1 MARLA
6 LPKKKNEVVDA
17 LEAELMPAEQEA
29 NVHITTHK
37 IIDAYLAGVRRFKIL
52 DRWSGNLSIAFENA
66 KGELDMRYE
75 EITRLYLS
83 EMGRY
88 MKMDISPTAAKKGE
102 SLDALRKAAIGSA
115 TLGALSAPLPIESI
129 KRQALIPFLKHGTVG
144 LNHIETGM
152 GDMPDQIEIVPAR
165 QLRGIP
171 SWVDGTGNLMGIAR
185 KRWVPVKW
193 LSDRMKSVFDKKVNF
208 RSAESNMDARDV
220 PWGGAA
226 PDTQDFG
233 GGSQGAGIGG
243 GGASTGGGLWVPR
256 RDSIGL
262 NISNGQGGGYYDRPG
277 PRKDGRLYVPLE
289 EIYIFDDTQQFV
301 ARFIIKVGKTILVD
315 ENFEEAG
322 VRVLCPLHVARHTD
336 IGKMFARG
344 YIAPLMPLNDQ
355 IEKMLSSLFKNIQ
368 ELDMFGTLFI
378 PGASGID
385 IKDWKTG
392 PRPKATMFEPD
403 PLNPSLKPFT
413 LQPSNTGL
421 MPAKVA
427 DIAGGVLQ
435 KLSGQG
441 PAFNGETSG
450 RVDSAAGLG
459 FLFNT
464 GNISL
469 GLPSHG
475 IADAFAGV
483 YARMLQVSKE
493 RLTPGETVKL
503 ATIDDAIAGV
513 ILDPQTGNMRLAENP
528 IPQPWEIKVDI
539 KDRQPRD
546 REIRKQELKELYQ
559 MQLVD
564 PTRFWIT
571 AMEENLDMPGAPR
584 ELWETW
590 RKCTWQIITLFR
602 DGQTP
607 GDLDI
612 GEHTQSPDIQ
622 LIKLQE
628 FMNKI
633 EFSLASPPVRKVFE
647 EWKLDLE
654 ILAGQ
659 RFPSEMP
666 PPEEVAAMEAAGGQQ
681 RPGNEAMGIPSGM
694 APGGPL

>member
-1 MARLA
+1 
-6 LPKKKNEVVDA
+6 VDA
-17 LEAELMPAEQEA
+17 LDAELIPAEQEA

-37 IIDAYLAGVRRFKIL
+37 IIDAYLAGVRQFKIM
-52 DRWSGNLSIAFENA
+52 DRWSGGLEIAFENA

-75 EITRLYLS
+75 EIVRLYLS

-88 MKMDISPTAAKKGE
+88 MKMEILPTAGKKGE
-102 SLDALRKAAIGSA
+102 SLDALRKAAIGAA
-115 TLGALSAPLPIESI
+115 TLGALSAPLPLESI

-144 LNHIETGM
+144 LNHIETGFV
-152 GDMPDQIEIVPAR
+152 DMPDQIEIVPAR

-171 SWVDGTGNLMGIAR
+171 SWVDGTGNLMGISR
-185 KRWVPVKW
+185 KRWVPIRW
-193 LSDRMKSVFDKKVNF
+193 FADRMKDVFDKRIDLK
-208 RSAESNMDARDV
+208 RPETTMDARDV
-220 PWGGAA
+220 PWGGPP
-226 PDTQDFG
+226 PDSYDYD
-233 GGSQGAGIGG
+233 SSAQGASATWAPNSDGIGVNITKG
-243 GGASTGGGLWVPR
+243 
-256 RDSIGL
+256 SIGY
-262 NISNGQGGGYYDRPG
+262 NDRPG
-277 PRKDGRLYVPLE
+277 PRRDGRLYVPLE
-289 EIYIFDDTQQFV
+289 EIYIYDDTQQFV
-301 ARFIIKVGKTILVD
+301 ARFIIKVGKKIILD
-315 ENFEEAG
+315 ENFEEQK

-344 YIAPLMPLNDQ
+344 YIAPLMPMNDQ
-355 IEKMLSSLFKNIQ
+355 IEKMLQSLFKNIQ

-385 IKDWKTG
+385 IKRWRTG
-392 PRPKATMFEPD
+392 PRPKVEKFEPD
-403 PLNPSLKPFT
+403 PLNPNLVPFT
-413 LQPSNTGL
+413 LTPSNTGL

-427 DIAGGVLQ
+427 DIAGGIMQ

-441 PAFNGETSG
+441 PAFQGETSG
-450 RVDSAAGLG
+450 RIDSAAGLG

-475 IADAFAGV
+475 LADAFSGV
-483 YARMLQVSKE
+483 YSRMLQVAKE
-493 RLTPGETVKL
+493 RLAPGETIKL

-513 ILDPQTGNMRLAENP
+513 ILDPQTGDMKLAENP

-539 KDRQPRD
+539 KDRLPRD
-546 REIRKQELKELYQ
+546 REIRKQELKELFS

-590 RKCTWQIITLFR
+590 RKATWQIITLFR

-607 GDLDI
+607 GNLDI
-612 GEHTQSPDIQ
+612 GEHTQNPDIQ

-633 EFSLASPPVRKVFE
+633 EYSLSSEVVRKAFE
-647 EWKLDLE
+647 TWKLDLE

-659 RFPSEMP
+659 RFPSELP
-666 PPEEVAAMEAAGGQQ
+666 PPEEAAAAQQQMVQQQQQAGG
-681 RPGNEAMGIPSGM
+681 G
-694 APGGPL
+694 PGGPF

>member
-17 LEAELMPAEQEA
+17 LDAELMPAEQEC
-29 NVHITTHK
+29 NVHVTTHK

-66 KGELDMRYE
+66 RGELEMRYE
-75 EITRLYLS
+75 EIVRLYLS

-88 MKMDISPTAAKKGE
+88 MKMEINPVAGKKGE
-102 SLDALRKAAIGSA
+102 GLDALRKAAIGSA
-115 TLGALSAPLPIESI
+115 TLGALSAPLPLEYI

-152 GDMPDQIEIVPAR
+152 DDMPDQVEIVPAR
-165 QLRGIP
+165 QLRGMP
-171 SWVDGTGNLMGIAR
+171 AWVDGCGNLMGIAR
-185 KRWVPVKW
+185 KRWVPLPW
-193 LSDRMKSVFDKKVNF
+193 LADRMKKVFDKKINVK
-208 RSAESNMDARDV
+208 RPESLMDARDV
-220 PWGGAA
+220 PWGGNA
-226 PDTQDFG
+226 PDTGDHSSSGQGATG
-233 GGSQGAGIGG
+233 GGSWAPNTNAMGTSISKGSGG
-243 GGASTGGGLWVPR
+243 GF
-256 RDSIGL
+256 
-262 NISNGQGGGYYDRPG
+262 YDRPG

-289 EIYIFDDTQQFV
+289 EIYIYDDTQQFV
-301 ARFIIKVGKTILVD
+301 ARFIVKVGKTILVD
-315 ENFEEAG
+315 ENFEEEG

-344 YIAPLMPLNDQ
+344 YIAPLMPMNDQ

-385 IKDWKTG
+385 IKKWRTG
-392 PRPKATMFEPD
+392 PRPKAEKFEPD
-403 PLNPSLKPFT
+403 PLNPNLQPFT
-413 LQPSNTGL
+413 ITPSNTGL

-441 PAFNGETSG
+441 PAFQGETSG

-475 IADAFAGV
+475 LADAFAGV
-483 YARMLQVSKE
+483 YSRMLQVAKE
-493 RLTPGETVKL
+493 RLAPGQTIQL
-503 ATIDDAIAGV
+503 ATIDDAIAGI
-513 ILDPQTGNMRLAENP
+513 ILDPQTGRMRLTENP

-539 KDRQPRD
+539 QDRQPRD
-546 REIRKQELKELYQ
+546 REIRKQELKELFG

-564 PTRFWIT
+564 QTRFWIT

-590 RKCTWQIITLFR
+590 RKCTWQIIVLFR

-607 GDLDI
+607 GDIDI

-633 EFSLASPPVRKVFE
+633 EYSLASGAVKEKFE
-647 EWKLDLE
+647 TWKLDLE

-659 RFPSEMP
+659 RFPSELP
-666 PPEEVAAMEAAGGQQ
+666 PPEEVAQMEAAGGQQ
-681 RPGNEAMGIPSGM
+681 RPGNEQMGIPPGM
-694 APGGPL
+694 LPPGPVA

>member
-6 LPKKKNEVVDA
+6 LPKKENELVDA
-17 LEAELMPAEQEA
+17 LDAELIPAEQEA
-29 NVHITTHK
+29 NVHVITHK
-37 IIDAYLAGVRRFKIL
+37 IIDFYLGGGRQFKIL
-52 DRWSGNLSIAFENA
+52 DRFGASLSVAFENA
-66 KGELDMRYE
+66 KGELELRYE
-75 EITRLYLS
+75 EISRLYLS

-88 MKMDISPTAAKKGE
+88 MKMEINPVAGKKGE

-115 TLGALSAPLPIESI
+115 TLGALSAPLPLESI
-129 KRQALIPFLKHGTVG
+129 KRQTIIPFLKHGTVG

-152 GDMPDQIEIVPAR
+152 SDMPDQIEVVPAR

-185 KRWVPVKW
+185 KRWVPIRW
-193 LSDRMKSVFDKKVNF
+193 LSDRMKSVFDKRIDLKHPEG
-208 RSAESNMDARDV
+208 RMDARDV
-220 PWGGAA
+220 PWGGGPPDYHDRDSSTYGAA
-226 PDTQDFG
+226 SSWTPKT
-233 GGSQGAGIGG
+233 
-243 GGASTGGGLWVPR
+243 
-256 RDSIGL
+256 DSIGTQ
-262 NISNGQGGGYYDRPG
+262 ISKGGGGYYDRPG

-289 EIYIFDDTQQFV
+289 EVYIYDDTQQFV
-301 ARFIIKVGKTILVD
+301 ARFIVKVGKTILID
-315 ENFEEAG
+315 ENFEEQG
-322 VRVLCPLHVARHTD
+322 TRVLCPLHVARHTD

-344 YIAPLMPLNDQ
+344 FIAPLMPMNDQ
-355 IEKMLSSLFKNIQ
+355 IEKMLQSLFKNIQ

-385 IKDWKTG
+385 IKRWKTG
-392 PRPKATMFEPD
+392 PRPKAEKFEPD
-403 PLNPSLKPFT
+403 PLNPDLKPFT
-413 LQPSNTGL
+413 ITPVNTGL
-421 MPAKVA
+421 MPAKLI
-427 DIAGGVLQ
+427 DIAGGLLQ

-441 PAFNGETSG
+441 PAFQGQTSG
-450 RVDSAAGLG
+450 RIDSAAGLG

-475 IADAFAGV
+475 LADAFSGV
-483 YARMLQVSKE
+483 YSRMLQVAKE
-493 RLTPGETVKL
+493 RMSPGETVKL

-513 ILDPQTGNMRLAENP
+513 IIDPQTGDMRLAENP

-546 REIRKQELKELYQ
+546 REIRKQELKELFT

-571 AMEENLDMPGAPR
+571 VMEENLDMPGAPR

-602 DGQTP
+602 DGITP
-607 GDLDI
+607 GNLDI

-622 LIKLQE
+622 LIKLAE

-633 EFSLASPPVRKVFE
+633 EYSLASEAVRKVFE
-647 EWKLDLE
+647 VWKMDLE

-659 RFPSEMP
+659 RFPSELP
-666 PPEEVAAMEAAGGQQ
+666 PPEEVAAMEAAGAQQ
-681 RPGNEAMGIPSGM
+681 RPGNQQMGIPPGM
-694 APGGPL
+694 LPSGPLA

>member
-6 LPKKKNEVVDA
+6 LPKKPKELIDA
-17 LEAELMPAEQEA
+17 LEAELVPAEQEC
-29 NVHITTHK
+29 NVHVTTHR
-37 IIDAYLAGVRRFKIL
+37 IIDAYLAGVRRFKIM
-52 DRWSGNLSIAFENA
+52 DRWSGHLSIAFENA

-75 EITRLYLS
+75 EIVRLYLS

-88 MKMDISPTAAKKGE
+88 MKMEINPVAGKKGE

-115 TLGALSAPLPIESI
+115 TLGALSAPLPLEYI

-144 LNHIETGM
+144 LNHIETGFS
-152 GDMPDQIEIVPAR
+152 DMPDQIEIVPAR
-165 QLRGIP
+165 QLRGMP
-171 SWVDGTGNLMGIAR
+171 AWVDGCGNLMGIAR
-185 KRWVPVKW
+185 KRWVPVRW
-193 LSDRMKSVFDKKVNF
+193 LQERMKNVFDKKIDLKHP
-208 RSAESNMDARDV
+208 ESKMDARDV
-220 PWGGAA
+220 PWGGNA
-226 PDTQDFG
+226 PDAHDHDSSAF
-233 GGSQGAGIGG
+233 GAGTS
-243 GGASTGGGLWVPR
+243 GGATAAGLWTPR
-256 RDSIGL
+256 GDALGTE
-262 NISNGQGGGYYDRPG
+262 ISKGGGGGYYDHPG

-289 EIYIFDDTQQFV
+289 EIYIYDDTQQFV
-301 ARFIIKVGKTILVD
+301 ARFIIKVGKTILLD
-315 ENFEEAG
+315 ENFEDQN

-344 YIAPLMPLNDQ
+344 YVAPLMPMNDQ
-355 IEKMLSSLFKNIQ
+355 IERMLQSLFKNIQ

-385 IKDWKTG
+385 IKRWRTG
-392 PRPKATMFEPD
+392 PRPKAEKFEPD
-403 PLNPSLKPFT
+403 PLNPNLQPFT
-413 LQPSNTGL
+413 IAPSNTGL

-441 PAFNGETSG
+441 PAFQGETSG

-475 IADAFAGV
+475 LADAFSGV
-483 YARMLQVSKE
+483 FARMLQVSKE
-493 RLTPGETVKL
+493 RLKPGDTVKL

-513 ILDPQTGNMRLAENP
+513 ILDPQTGDMQLAENP

-546 REIRKQELKELYQ
+546 REIRKQELKELFS

-571 AMEENLDMPGAPR
+571 VMEENLDMPGAPR

-602 DGQTP
+602 DGVTP
-607 GDLDI
+607 GNLDI
-612 GEHTQSPDIQ
+612 GEHTQNPDIQ

-633 EFSLASPPVRKVFE
+633 EYSLSSEAVRKEFE
-647 EWKLDLE
+647 TWKMDLE
-654 ILAGQ
+654 ILAGM
-659 RFPSEMP
+659 RYPSELL
-666 PPEEVAAMEAAGGQQ
+666 PPEEVAMAEAAGGQQ
-681 RPGNEAMGIPSGM
+681 RPGMPQMGIPPGI
-694 APGGPL
+694 APGGPLM

>member
-6 LPKKKNEVVDA
+6 LPNKENELVDA
-17 LEAELMPAEQEA
+17 LDAELRPAEQEA
-29 NVHITTHK
+29 MVHVTTHK
-37 IIDAYLAGVRRFKIL
+37 IVDAYLAGVRRFKIM
-52 DRWSGNLSIAFENA
+52 DRFAGNMEVAFENA
-66 KGELDMRYE
+66 KGELNMRYE
-75 EITRLYLS
+75 EIVRLYLS

-88 MKMDISPTAAKKGE
+88 MKMEILPTAAKKGE
-102 SLDALRKAAIGSA
+102 SLDALRKAAIGAA
-115 TLGALSAPLPIESI
+115 TLGALSAPLPLESI
-129 KRQALIPFLKHGTVG
+129 KRQVLIPFLKHGTVG

-152 GDMPDQIEIVPAR
+152 PDMPDQIEVVPAR

-185 KRWVPVKW
+185 KRWPPLRW
-193 LSDRMKSVFDKKVNF
+193 LADRMKKVFDKRIDLKRPETF
-208 RSAESNMDARDV
+208 MDARDV
-220 PWGGAA
+220 PWGGPT
-226 PDTQDFG
+226 PDAYDHD
-233 GGSQGAGIGG
+233 SSAQGANAIW
-243 GGASTGGGLWVPR
+243 APR
-256 RDSIGL
+256 SDGIGL
-262 NISNGQGGGYYDRPG
+262 NISRGGAGYNDRPG

-289 EIYIFDDTQQFV
+289 EIYIYDDTQMFV
-301 ARFIIKVGKTILVD
+301 ARLIIKVGKKILVD
-315 ENFEEAG
+315 ENFEDQG

-344 YIAPLMPLNDQ
+344 FIAPLMPMNDQ
-355 IEKMLSSLFKNIQ
+355 IERLLQSLFKNIQ

-385 IKDWKTG
+385 IKRWKTG
-392 PRPKATMFEPD
+392 PRPRAEKFEPD
-403 PLNPSLKPFT
+403 PLNPDLKPFT
-413 LQPSNTGL
+413 LAPSNTGL

-427 DIAGGVLQ
+427 DIAGGILQ

-441 PAFNGETSG
+441 PAFQGETSG
-450 RVDSAAGLG
+450 RIDSAAGLG

-475 IADAFAGV
+475 LADAFAGV
-483 YARMLQVSKE
+483 YSRMLQVAKE
-493 RLTPGETVKL
+493 RLAPGETVKL

-513 ILDPQTGNMRLAENP
+513 ILDPQTGDMKLAENP

-546 REIRKQELKELYQ
+546 REIRKQELKELFGL
-559 MQLVD
+559 QLVD
-564 PTRFWIT
+564 ETRFWIT

-607 GDLDI
+607 GNLDI
-612 GEHTQSPDIQ
+612 GEHTQAPDIQ

-633 EFSLASPPVRKVFE
+633 EFSLASEAVRKEFE
-647 EWKLDLE
+647 TWKIELE
-654 ILAGQ
+654 ILAGK

-666 PPEEVAAMEAAGGQQ
+666 PPEEVATDQQQLVQQQQQQGG
-681 RPGNEAMGIPSGM
+681 G
-694 APGGPL
+694 PGGPF

>member
-6 LPKKKNEVVDA
+6 LPKRENELVDA
-17 LEAELMPAEQEA
+17 LDAELIPAEQEA
-29 NVHITTHK
+29 NVHVITHK
-37 IIDAYLAGVRRFKIL
+37 IIDFYLGGGRQFKIL
-52 DRWSGNLSIAFENA
+52 DRFGASLSVAFENA
-66 KGELDMRYE
+66 KGELELRYE
-75 EITRLYLS
+75 EISRLYLS

-88 MKMDISPTAAKKGE
+88 MKMEINPVAGKKGE

-115 TLGALSAPLPIESI
+115 TLGALSAPLPLESI
-129 KRQALIPFLKHGTVG
+129 KRQTIIPFLKHGTVG

-152 GDMPDQIEIVPAR
+152 SDMPDQIEVVPAR

-185 KRWVPVKW
+185 KRWVPIRW
-193 LSDRMKSVFDKKVNF
+193 LSDRMKSVFDKRIDLKHPEG
-208 RSAESNMDARDV
+208 RMDARDV
-220 PWGGAA
+220 PWGGGPPDYHDRDSSTYGAA
-226 PDTQDFG
+226 SSWTPKT
-233 GGSQGAGIGG
+233 
-243 GGASTGGGLWVPR
+243 
-256 RDSIGL
+256 DSIGTQ
-262 NISNGQGGGYYDRPG
+262 ISKGGGGGYYDRPG

-289 EIYIFDDTQQFV
+289 EVYIYDDTQQFV
-301 ARFIIKVGKTILVD
+301 ARFIVKVGKTILID
-315 ENFEEAG
+315 ENFEEQG
-322 VRVLCPLHVARHTD
+322 TRVLCPLHVARHTD

-344 YIAPLMPLNDQ
+344 FIAPLMPMNDQ
-355 IEKMLSSLFKNIQ
+355 IEKMLQSLFKNIQ

-385 IKDWKTG
+385 IKRWKTG
-392 PRPKATMFEPD
+392 PRPKAEKFEPD
-403 PLNPSLKPFT
+403 PLNPDLKPFT
-413 LQPSNTGL
+413 ITPVNTGL
-421 MPAKVA
+421 MPAKLI
-427 DIAGGVLQ
+427 DIAGGLLQ

-441 PAFNGETSG
+441 PAFQGQTSG
-450 RVDSAAGLG
+450 RIDSAAGLG

-475 IADAFAGV
+475 LADAFSGV
-483 YARMLQVSKE
+483 YSRMLQVAKE
-493 RLTPGETVKL
+493 RMSPGETVKL

-513 ILDPQTGNMRLAENP
+513 IIDPQTGDMRLAENP

-546 REIRKQELKELYQ
+546 REIRKQELKELFT

-571 AMEENLDMPGAPR
+571 VMEENLDMPGAPR

-602 DGQTP
+602 DGITP
-607 GDLDI
+607 GNLDI

-622 LIKLQE
+622 LIKLAE

-633 EFSLASPPVRKVFE
+633 EYSLASEAVRKVFE
-647 EWKLDLE
+647 VWKMDLE

-659 RFPSEMP
+659 RFPSELP
-666 PPEEVAAMEAAGGQQ
+666 PPEEVAAMEAAGAQQ
-681 RPGNEAMGIPSGM
+681 RPGNQQMGIPPGM
-694 APGGPL
+694 LPSGPLA

>member
-6 LPKKKNEVVDA
+6 LPKKKNELVDA
-17 LEAELMPAEQEA
+17 LDAELVPAEQEA
-29 NVHITTHK
+29 NVHVTTHK

-75 EITRLYLS
+75 EIVRIYLA

-88 MKMDISPTAAKKGE
+88 MKMDILPTSGKKGE
-102 SLDALRKAAIGSA
+102 SLDALRKAAIGAA
-115 TLGALSAPLPIESI
+115 TLGALSSTLPLEQV

-152 GDMPDQIEIVPAR
+152 EDMPDMVEIVPAR
-165 QLRGIP
+165 QLRGLP
-171 SWVDGTGNLMGIAR
+171 AWVDGCGNLMGVGR
-185 KRWVPVKW
+185 KRWVPAAW
-193 LSDRMKSVFDKKVNF
+193 LRDRMKAVFDKRLDLRK
-208 RSAESNMDARDV
+208 AETDMLARDV
-220 PWGGAA
+220 PWGGNA
-226 PDTQDFG
+226 PDHFDHQA
-233 GGSQGAGIGG
+233 SSHAAGAIWTVKKSDLIG
-243 GGASTGGGLWVPR
+243 V
-256 RDSIGL
+256 
-262 NISNGQGGGYYDRPG
+262 NISEPGRGYDDRPG

-289 EIYIFDDTQQFV
+289 EIYIYDDTQQFV
-301 ARFIIKVGKTILVD
+301 ARFIIKVGNKILID
-315 ENFEEAG
+315 ENFEEQQ

-344 YIAPLMPLNDQ
+344 YVAPLLPMNDQ
-355 IEKMLSSLFKNIQ
+355 VEKMLQSLFKNIA

-385 IKDWKTG
+385 IKKWRTG
-392 PRPKATMFEPD
+392 PRPKAETFEPD
-403 PLNPSLKPFT
+403 PLNPN
-413 LQPSNTGL
+413 LQPFVLQPATTGKLPGEMANIASN
-421 MPAKVA
+421 
-427 DIAGGVLQ
+427 ILQ

-441 PAFNGETSG
+441 PAFQGETSG

-475 IADAFAGV
+475 LADAFAGV
-483 YARMLQVSKE
+483 YARMLQVAKE
-493 RLTPGETVKL
+493 RMAPGETVRL

-513 ILDPQTGNMRLAENP
+513 ILDPTTGQMRLADNP
-528 IPQPWEIKVDI
+528 IPNPWEIKVDI

-546 REIRKQELKELYQ
+546 REIRKQELKELFGLG
-559 MQLVD
+559 LVD

-590 RKCTWQIITLFR
+590 RKATWQIIQLFR
-602 DGQTP
+602 DGITP
-607 GDLDI
+607 GDVDV
-612 GEHTQSPDIQ
+612 GEHTQNPDIQ
-622 LIKLQE
+622 LIKVQE

-633 EFSLASPPVRKVFE
+633 EYSLSSEAVRKAFE
-647 EWKLDLE
+647 TWKMDLE
-654 ILAGQ
+654 LLAGM
-659 RFPSEMP
+659 RYPSEMP
-666 PPEEVAAMEAAGGQQ
+666 PPEEVAAAEAAGGQQ
-681 RPGNEAMGIPSGM
+681 RPAMPLMGAAPGI
-694 APGGPL
+694 APGGPIA

>member
-6 LPKKKNEVVDA
+6 LPKKENELVDA
-17 LEAELMPAEQEA
+17 LDAELIPAEQEA
-29 NVHITTHK
+29 NVHVTTHK
-37 IIDAYLAGVRRFKIL
+37 IMDAYLAGVRHFRIL
-52 DRWSGNLSIAFENA
+52 DRFSGNLSIAFENA
-66 KGELDMRYE
+66 KGELEMRYE
-75 EITRLYLS
+75 EIVRLYLA

-88 MKMDISPTAAKKGE
+88 MKMDILPTAGKKGE
-102 SLDALRKAAIGSA
+102 SLDALRKSAIGAA
-115 TLGALSAPLPIESI
+115 TLGALSAPLPLESI
-129 KRQALIPFLKHGTVG
+129 KRQVLIPFLKHGTVG

-152 GDMPDQIEIVPAR
+152 SDMPDQIEVVPAR

-185 KRWVPVKW
+185 KRWVPLHW
-193 LSDRMKSVFDKKVNF
+193 LSDRMKGVFDKRIDLK
-208 RSAESNMDARDV
+208 RPETNMDARDV
-220 PWGGAA
+220 PWGGSS
-226 PDTQDFG
+226 PDAQES
-233 GGSQGAGIGG
+233 GSGGIG
-243 GGASTGGGLWVPR
+243 ATAIPTPR
-256 RDSIGL
+256 ADSIGV
-262 NISNGQGGGYYDRPG
+262 NISKGAAGYYDRPG

-289 EIYIFDDTQQFV
+289 EIYVYDDTQQFV
-301 ARFIIKVGKTILVD
+301 ARFIIKVGKKILIN
-315 ENFEEAG
+315 ENFEEQK

-344 YIAPLMPLNDQ
+344 FIAPLMPMNDQ
-355 IEKMLSSLFKNIQ
+355 IEKMLRSLFKNIQ

-385 IKDWKTG
+385 IKRWKTG
-392 PRPKATMFEPD
+392 PRPKVEKFEPD
-403 PLNPSLKPFT
+403 PLNPSLQPFT
-413 LQPSNTGL
+413 LAPHNTGL
-421 MPAKVA
+421 MPAKIA
-427 DIAGGVLQ
+427 EIAGNVMQ

-441 PAFNGETSG
+441 PAFQGETSG
-450 RVDSAAGLG
+450 RIDSAAGLG

-475 IADAFAGV
+475 LADAFAGV
-483 YARMLQVSKE
+483 YSRMLQVAKE
-493 RLTPGETVKL
+493 RLAPGETIKL

-513 ILDPQTGNMRLAENP
+513 ILDPQTGDMRLAENP
-528 IPQPWEIKVDI
+528 IPHPWEIKVDI
-539 KDRQPRD
+539 KDRLPRD
-546 REIRKQELKELYQ
+546 REIRKQELKELYG

-564 PTRFWIT
+564 LTRFWIT

-607 GDLDI
+607 GNLDI
-612 GEHTQSPDIQ
+612 GEHTQNPDIQ

-633 EFSLASPPVRKVFE
+633 EFSLASEAVRKVFE
-647 EWKLDLE
+647 TWKLDLE
-654 ILAGQ
+654 VLAGQ

-666 PPEEVAAMEAAGGQQ
+666 PPEEAAVAQQQLVKQQGG
-681 RPGNEAMGIPSGM
+681 G
-694 APGGPL
+694 PGGSF

>member
-6 LPKKKNEVVDA
+6 LPKKPKELVDA
-17 LEAELMPAEQEA
+17 LDAELIPAELEA
-29 NVHITTHK
+29 NVHVTTHK
-37 IIDAYLAGVRRFKIL
+37 IVDAYLAGVRRFRIM

-75 EITRLYLS
+75 EIVRLYLS

-88 MKMDISPTAAKKGE
+88 MKMEITPVAAKKGE
-102 SLDALRKAAIGSA
+102 SLDALRKAAIGAA
-115 TLGALSAPLPIESI
+115 TLGALSAPLPLDYI

-152 GDMPDQIEIVPAR
+152 SDMPDQIEVVPAR

-171 SWVDGTGNLMGIAR
+171 AWVDGCGNLMGIER
-185 KRWVPVKW
+185 KRWVPMRW
-193 LSDRMKSVFDKKVNF
+193 LQERMKSVFDKKLDMKT
-208 RSAESNMDARDV
+208 SESKMDARDV
-220 PWGGAA
+220 PWGGNS
-226 PDTQDFG
+226 PDEGVCGEFG
-233 GGSQGAGIGG
+233 SAGVGGVWTPRTDPIGLEISKGG
-243 GGASTGGGLWVPR
+243 GGGF
-256 RDSIGL
+256 
-262 NISNGQGGGYYDRPG
+262 YDRPG

-289 EIYIFDDTQQFV
+289 EIYIYDDTQQFV

-315 ENFEEAG
+315 ENFEENG

-344 YIAPLMPLNDQ
+344 YVAPLMPLNDQ
-355 IEKMLSSLFKNIQ
+355 IEKMLASLFKNIA

-378 PGASGID
+378 PGASMID
-385 IKDWKTG
+385 IKKWRTG
-392 PRPKATMFEPD
+392 PRPKAEMFEPD

-413 LQPSNTGL
+413 IAPSNTGL

-427 DIAGGVLQ
+427 EIAGDVLQ
-435 KLSGQG
+435 KMSGQG
-441 PAFNGETSG
+441 PAFQGETSG
-450 RVDSAAGLG
+450 RIDSAAGLG

-475 IADAFAGV
+475 FADAFSGV
-483 YARMLQVSKE
+483 YARMLQVAKE
-493 RLTPGETVKL
+493 RLKPGETVKL

-513 ILDPQTGNMRLAENP
+513 ILDPQTGDMKLAENP

-546 REIRKQELKELYQ
+546 REIRKQELKELYG

-564 PTRFWIT
+564 STRFWIT

-590 RKCTWQIITLFR
+590 RKATWQIITLFR

-607 GDLDI
+607 GNLDV
-612 GEHTQSPDIQ
+612 GEHTQNPDIQ

-633 EFSLASPPVRKVFE
+633 EFSLSSEAVRKVFE
-647 EWKLDLE
+647 QWKMDLE

-659 RFPSEMP
+659 RFPSELP
-666 PPEEVAAMEAAGGQQ
+666 PPEDVAAMEAAGGQQ
-681 RPGNEAMGIPSGM
+681 RAAQPGMGIPPGM
-694 APGGPL
+694 SSGGPLQ